1 MYFDVTTHARAD
13 SVSSP
18 FGMMRMGDGVT
29 LMTDITYNAVVESS
43 FQLLKRERIKRQIY
57 LTRDEAR
64 ADVFDYIEM
73 FYNPKRRHSNNDQL
87 SPIEYERRYLLRN
100 GTV

>member
-57 LTRDEAR
+57 LRVRCRAWRRGATHAR
-64 ADVFDYIEM
+64 TGPRGRMLAAACG
-73 FYNPKRRHSNNDQL
+73 PGRLQLPRRTGQC
-87 SPIEYERRYLLRN
+87 
-100 GTV
+100 